1 MDANFTET
9 LEEFMGSAL
18 VTWVG
23 VSNQILSFKAVKQA

>member
-1 MDANFTET
+1 MDANFTEI

-23 VSNQILSFKAVKQA
+23 VFGTFKLKILNRS